1 MIQAYV
7 YLMTSLR
14 YIENC
19 NMFAELVAIFSA
31 IGWAGD
37 SVLVRLGLRQSNI
50 FAAMLVSYAV
60 SVTCIW
66 TYLLITTPLDF
77 LRSPAMVYFLI
88 SGCLQPLF
96 ARALYYEALTRIG
109 VSRAGPL
116 RGAEPLFATAI
127 AVAILHERPSVPVYI
142 GTVLIVGSVWAIS
155 SGYAGKTGWRFV
167 DLLLPLGAAL
177 VSAISQSLRK
187 QGLNILPDPFV
198 AAVTVTSVTL
208 TLLVAF
214 LVVTRRTHQLPMR
227 RRSFLF
233 FFCAALVALF
243 AQISNFIALS
253 RAEVSVIIPL
263 LNTTPLF
270 TVLFST
276 LFLRSMETITP
287 RILLGAILM
296 VAGVVIITSR

>member
-1 MIQAYV
+1 
-7 YLMTSLR
+7 
-14 YIENC
+14 
-19 NMFAELVAIFSA
+19 MFAELVAIFSA
-31 IGWAGD
+31 MGWAGD

-50 FAAMLVSYAV
+50 FAAMLVSYTV

-77 LRSPAMVYFLI
+77 LRSPAMLYFLI

-127 AVAILHERPSVPVYI
+127 AVSILHEQPPVPVYV
-142 GTVLIVGSVWAIS
+142 GTVLIVASVWAIS
-155 SGYAGKTGWRFV
+155 AGRSGTANWRMLDALF
-167 DLLLPLGAAL
+167 PLGAAL

-187 QGLNILPDPFV
+187 QGLNILADPFV
-198 AAVTVTSVTL
+198 AAATVTSVTL
-208 TLLVAF
+208 TLLVIF
-214 LVVTRRTHQLPMR
+214 LITTKRTGKLR
-227 RRSFLF
+227 VKRESFLF
-233 FFCAALVALF
+233 FFSAALVALS
-243 AQISNFIALS
+243 AQIANFTALS

-270 TVLFST
+270 AVLFSSF
-276 LFLRSMETITP
+276 FLRGMETITP
-287 RILLGAILM
+287 RIIFGAILM

>member
-1 MIQAYV
+1 M
-7 YLMTSLR
+7 L
-14 YIENC
+14 
-19 NMFAELVAIFSA
+19 AELVAIFSA
-31 IGWAGD
+31 MGWAGD

-50 FAAMLVSYAV
+50 FAAMLVSYTV

-77 LRSPAMVYFLI
+77 LRSPAMIYFLI

-127 AVAILHERPSVPVYI
+127 AVTILHERPTMSVYI

-155 SGYAGKTGWRFV
+155 AGHSGKANWRFV
-167 DLLLPLGAAL
+167 DIFLPLGAAL
-177 VSAISQSLRK
+177 VSAISQTLRK
-187 QGLNILPDPFV
+187 QGLNILPNPFV

-208 TLLVAF
+208 TLLVIF
-214 LVVTRRTHQLPMR
+214 LIVTRRTTKLHMGR
-227 RRSFLF
+227 KSFLF
-233 FFCAALVALF
+233 FFCAALIALW

-253 RAEVSVIIPL
+253 RADVSVIIPL

-270 TVLFST
+270 AVLFSG
-276 LFLRSMETITP
+276 LFLRSIESISP

>member
-1 MIQAYV
+1 MRPEI
-7 YLMTSLR
+7 
-14 YIENC
+14 
-19 NMFAELVAIFSA
+19 VAIFSA
-31 IGWAGD
+31 MGWAGD

-50 FAAMLVSYAV
+50 FAAMLVSYTV

-77 LRSPAMVYFLI
+77 LHSPAMIYFFV

-116 RGAEPLFATAI
+116 RGAEPLFATVI
-127 AVAILHERPSVPVYI
+127 AVSILHEQPTVPVYV

-155 SGYAGKTGWRFV
+155 AGRSGTANWR
-167 DLLLPLGAAL
+167 LLDALFPLGAAL

-198 AAVTVTSVTL
+198 AAATVTSVTL
-208 TLLVAF
+208 TLLVTF
-214 LVVTRRTHQLPMR
+214 LVVTKQTKQLHMGR
-227 RRSFLF
+227 DSFLF
-233 FFCAALVALF
+233 FFCAAMIALS

-270 TVLFST
+270 AVLFSSF
-276 LFLRSMETITP
+276 FLRSMETITP
-287 RILLGAILM
+287 RIIFGAILM

>member
-1 MIQAYV
+1 
-7 YLMTSLR
+7 
-14 YIENC
+14 
-19 NMFAELVAIFSA
+19 MFAEVVAIFSA
-31 IGWAGD
+31 MGWAGD

-66 TYLLITTPLDF
+66 TYLVIATPLDF
-77 LRSPAMVYFLI
+77 LRSPAMVYFLV

-109 VSRAGPL
+109 VSRAGPV
-116 RGAEPLFATAI
+116 RAAEPLFATAI
-127 AVAILHERPSVPVYI
+127 AVTILHEQPTVPVYV

-155 SGYAGKTGWRFV
+155 AGKRGTANWR
-167 DLLLPLGAAL
+167 LLDALFPLGAAL

-198 AAVTVTSVTL
+198 AAATVTSVTL
-208 TLLVAF
+208 TLLVTF
-214 LVVTRRTHQLPMR
+214 LVVTKQTKQLHMGR
-227 RRSFLF
+227 DSFLF
-233 FFCAALVALF
+233 FFCAAMIALS

-270 TVLFST
+270 AVLFSSF
-276 LFLRSMETITP
+276 FLRSMETITP
-287 RILLGAILM
+287 RIIFGAILM